1 MRKVLYILGKL
12 RDSDLQWLLEAGAT
26 QPLSAGAVLIHEGQ
40 PIDSLFIVVEG
51 ELSVEKAGAE
61 LARLDVGEV
70 VGEMS
75 FLDSRPPTATVTALD
90 DALVFV
96 VPQTRLRN
104 KLRSDA
110 EFAAR
115 FYHALCLFLAD
126 RLDRTDTMIGKGR
139 RIAPQSKPERGG
151 ELSQDAMD
159 SVFLAGTRFNWFLD
173 RVRGR

>member
-12 RDSDLQWLLEAGAT
+12 QDSDLQWLLEAGAAR
-26 QPLSAGAVLIHEGQ
+26 PVSKGAVLIEEGQ
-40 PIDSLFIVVEG
+40 PIESLFIVVEG
-51 ELSVEKAGAE
+51 EFSVEKAGAE

-75 FLDSRPPTATVTALD
+75 FLDARPPSATVTALG
-90 DALVFV
+90 DALVFA
-96 VPQTRLRN
+96 VPQSRLRS
-104 KLRSDA
+104 KLRTDP

-115 FYHALCLFLAD
+115 FYHAMCLFLAD

-139 RIAPQSKPERGG
+139 RVAEGGKPARAG
-151 ELSQDAMD
+151 EISADAMD